1 MDLKDQILNHP
12 NVITNEDILS
22 MCLFLPS
29 HCIVQYQEL
38 SKSKMHIFN
47 QSNTNLTDKAV
58 RPLITITICR
68 SQELK
73 FILLEGVKLL
83 GQ

>member
-12 NVITNEDILS
+12 NVITNEDILC

-38 SKSKMHIFN
+38 SKSRMHIFI

-58 RPLITITICR
+58 RPLTITICR